1 MRREKDAKRKAAPT
15 SIALAGDSTPFASRR
30 SALALSFERKAPMQ
44 LNYRQRSPAKPFPT
58 PDIPSLSM
66 KSALTAL
73 LLIILHCLPD
83 GASAA
88 LFDKEIVFTEAEIQT
103 AIDRNAPRQRR
114 VGTLLAVT
122 LREAPKIRLGIPEG
136 RVGIAARMEIA
147 LPGNPPIPVEVT
159 GNAGVRYDDQAKAFF
174 LDSPV
179 ADSVESVALPREFQA
194 QVRHAVTQVMAVYFR
209 DKPVY
214 VLREDGSAEERAA
227 RWLLRRIRI
236 ETGKVVATLSP
247 F

>member
-1 MRREKDAKRKAAPT
+1 MKF
-15 SIALAGDSTPFASRR
+15 ALA
-30 SALALSFERKAPMQ
+30 
-44 LNYRQRSPAKPFPT
+44 
-58 PDIPSLSM
+58 
-66 KSALTAL
+66 AL
-73 LLIILHCLPD
+73 LLILHCLPD

-194 QVRHAVTQVMAVYFR
+194 QVRHAVSQVMAAYFR